1 MKTDTTHTLVGAYV
15 LDAVDDVERAAM
27 ERHLARCEECAAEV
41 TELREAVA
49 QLAASAALEPPAGLR
64 GRVLTEVVRTRQIPP
79 GRTGPSQ
86 VARSGRWWRGVAVGV
101 AACLLIVGGGVGVWS
116 MQRRIAVER
125 ASTQVAEQR
134 AMAAERRE
142 LAIREVLAAP
152 DAQVRTTR
160 VKGGG
165 QIVVVASL
173 AQDQAVVVLSDL
185 LQMPAD
191 KTYQLWVVERVAQY
205 GSDPASTSAPRS
217 AGVLQTGTTEVT
229 QLVKGLR
236 KAQKVCLTV
245 EPAGGSN
252 QPTTS
257 PVVVV
262 NLE

>member
-15 LDAVDDVERAAM
+15 LDAVDDVERAAL
-27 ERHLARCEECAAEV
+27 ERHLARCEECAVEV
-41 TELREAVA
+41 TGLREAVA

-64 GRVLTEVVRTRQIPP
+64 GRVLTEVARTRQTPP
-79 GRTGPSQ
+79 GRTGSSQ

-101 AACLLIVGGGVGVWS
+101 AACLLVVGGGVGVWS

-134 AMAAERRE
+134 AMDAERRE

-152 DAQVRTTR
+152 DALVRTTR
-160 VKGGG
+160 VRGGG

-185 LQMPAD
+185 RQMPAD
-191 KTYQLWVVERVAQY
+191 KTYQLWVVERYA
-205 GSDPASTSAPRS
+205 SDPASTSAPRS

-262 NLE
+262 DLK